1 MMASVTALDQHPSR
15 VLVVGDA
22 NPDLIL
28 RGDVTPRFG
37 QAEQL
42 LTGAD
47 LVIGGSAA
55 IVAHGVARL
64 ERPVSLLAGIGDDP
78 FGHQLRTELTQ
89 AGVDTR
95 FLLVHND
102 IPTGVTV
109 VLSRTD
115 DRAILTLPGT
125 IPTLA
130 ADDVRAA
137 VGALLPGGL
146 THVHVASYF
155 LQPVLAAELPG
166 LLAELRSAGL
176 TTSLD
181 TNDDPAQRWQG
192 VADLLPHLDLLLPN
206 SAEATALADEPD
218 PLAAATALAARGPLV
233 VVKDGARGGFAVAPA
248 GDVVHATPRPCP
260 VVDTTGAGDTFDAA
274 FLDAWLDG
282 SDVDRSLDRA
292 VLAGA
297 CSVSAP
303 GGTAGQP
310 RREDLEPEDTYT

>member
-1 MMASVTALDQHPSR
+1 MANVTDIDQRPSR

-42 LTGAD
+42 LDGAD

-55 IVAHGVARL
+55 IAAHGIARL
-64 ERPVSLLAGIGDDP
+64 GRPVSLLAAIGDDP
-78 FGHQLRTELTQ
+78 FGHQLRDQLEP

-95 FLLVHND
+95 FLLVRKD
-102 IPTGVTV
+102 IPTGITV
-109 VLSRTD
+109 VLSRAD

-125 IPTLA
+125 IPTLST
-130 ADDVRAA
+130 DDVRDT
-137 VGALLPGGL
+137 VDALRPTGL
-146 THVHVASYF
+146 THVHVASLF
-155 LQPVLAAELPG
+155 LQPALAEGLPD
-166 LLAELRSAGL
+166 LLAYLRSTGL

-181 TNDDPAQRWQG
+181 TNDDPAGRWLG
-192 VADLLPHLDLLLPN
+192 VDDLLPHLDLLLPN
-206 SAEATALADEPD
+206 TAEATALAREPD
-218 PLAAATALAARGPLV
+218 PVAAAAALAAKGPLV
-233 VVKDGARGGFAVAPA
+233 VVKDGARGGFAVRPS
-248 GDVVHATPRPCP
+248 GDVLRAAPRHAT

-274 FLDAWLDG
+274 FVDAWLDG
-282 SDVDRSLDRA
+282 SDVDTCLDRA

-310 RREDLEPEDTYT
+310 RRDDLEAKGAHT

>member
-1 MMASVTALDQHPSR
+1 MMRNVTDTDQPPSR

-42 LTGAD
+42 LDGAD

-55 IVAHGVARL
+55 IVAHGIARL
-64 ERPVSLLAGIGDDP
+64 DRPVSLLAAIGDDP
-78 FGHQLRTELTQ
+78 FGRQLRDQLRP

-95 FLLVHND
+95 LLLVRKD
-102 IPTGVTV
+102 IPTGITV

-125 IPTLA
+125 IPTLS

-137 VGALLPGGL
+137 VDALRPTGL
-146 THVHVASYF
+146 AHVHVASLF
-155 LQPVLAAELPG
+155 LQPALAHG
-166 LLAELRSAGL
+166 LAELLAWLRHTGL

-181 TNDDPAQRWQG
+181 TNDDPARRWQG
-192 VADLLPHLDLLLPN
+192 VDDLLPHLDLLLPN
-206 SAEATALADEPD
+206 SAEASALAREPD
-218 PLAAATALAARGPLV
+218 PATAAAALAARGPLV
-233 VVKDGARGGFAVAPA
+233 VVKDGARGGFAVGPSGHTVSA
-248 GDVVHATPRPCP
+248 VPRHRP

-274 FLDAWLDG
+274 FVDAWLDG
-282 SDVDRSLDRA
+282 SDVDTCLRRA

-297 CSVSAP
+297 CSVSAA
-303 GGTAGQP
+303 GGTAAQP
-310 RREDLEPEDTYT
+310 RRDDLEAEGTHT

>member
-1 MMASVTALDQHPSR
+1 MMASVTASDQHPSR

-42 LTGAD
+42 LTDAD

-55 IVAHGVARL
+55 IAAHGMARL
-64 ERPVSLLAGIGDDP
+64 GRPVSLVAGIGDDP
-78 FGHQLRTELTQ
+78 FGHQLTAELAQ

-95 FLLVHND
+95 FLLVSKD
-102 IPTGVTV
+102 IPTGITV

-125 IPTLA
+125 IPTLST
-130 ADDVRAA
+130 DDVRDA
-137 VGALLPGGL
+137 VSALRPEGL
-146 THVHVASYF
+146 THVHVASLF
-155 LQPVLAAELPG
+155 LQPELAKDLPE
-166 LLAELRSAGL
+166 LLAELRKAGL

-181 TNDDPAQRWQG
+181 TNDDPARQWQG
-192 VADLLPHLDLLLPN
+192 INELLPHLDVLLPN
-206 SAEATALADEPD
+206 SAEASALAREQD
-218 PLAAATALAARGPLV
+218 PLAAARQLAARGPLV
-233 VVKDGARGGFAVAPA
+233 VVKDGARGGFAVRPS
-248 GDVVHATPRPCP
+248 GYTVHATPRHVP

-274 FLDAWLDG
+274 FLDAWLNG
-282 SDVDRSLDRA
+282 SDVDTCLDRA
-292 VLAGA
+292 VRAGA
-297 CSVSAP
+297 CGVSKP

-310 RREDLEPEDTYT
+310 RREDLEPEGTHT

>member
-1 MMASVTALDQHPSR
+1 VTALGQHSSR

-64 ERPVSLLAGIGDDP
+64 GRPVSLLAGIGDDP
-78 FGHQLRTELTQ
+78 FGHQLGAQLAQ
-89 AGVDTR
+89 ADVDTR
-95 FLLVHND
+95 FLLVRND
-102 IPTGVTV
+102 IPTGITV

-125 IPTLA
+125 IPTLS

-137 VGALLPGGL
+137 VGALLPEGL
-146 THVHVASYF
+146 THVHIASYF
-155 LQPVLAAELPG
+155 LQPALAGELPG
-166 LLAELRSAGL
+166 LLAELRAAGL

-192 VADLLPHLDLLLPN
+192 VTDLLPHIDVLLPN
-206 SAEATALADEPD
+206 TAEVTALAHEPD
-218 PLAAATALAARGPLV
+218 PLTAATTLAAKGPLV
-233 VVKDGARGGFAVAPA
+233 VVKDGARGGFAVSPS
-248 GDVVHATPRPCP
+248 GQTVHAAARPCP

-274 FLDAWLDG
+274 FLDAWLTE
-282 SDVDRSLDRA
+282 SDVDRCLDRA

-310 RREDLEPEDTYT
+310 RHEDLEPEGTHT